1 MTLSKLLLSC
11 CMLVRSEYRS
21 QRERETAIPAEVSG
35 PGKVDFWS
43 RGWCVPEEPTH
54 AKAENAFG

>member
-1 MTLSKLLLSC
+1 
-11 CMLVRSEYRS
+11 MLVRSEYRS